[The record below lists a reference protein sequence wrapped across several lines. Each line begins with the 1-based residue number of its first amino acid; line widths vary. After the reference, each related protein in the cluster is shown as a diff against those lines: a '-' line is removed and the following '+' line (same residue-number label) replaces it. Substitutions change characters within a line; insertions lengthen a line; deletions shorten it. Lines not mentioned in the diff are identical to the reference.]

1 MNEIISGI
9 GIFVLGI
16 LITIGAIEVVQRLWS
31 QNTDKRPGE
40 EVPHVP
46 PEMYII
52 ENLAKM
58 PGDLSG
64 AQLQALHLDLVKR
77 YHLPDGEAGEVLSFV
92 MRSRAFER
100 VAGARCTCYADSKQY
115 GKYFHAPSCE
125 YRQFLERK
133 GRK

>member
-1 MNEIISGI
+1 MSEVVSGI

-16 LITIGAIEVVQRLWS
+16 LITIGALMVVQGLWS
-31 QNTDKRPGE
+31 RNTDNRSVE

-64 AQLQALHLDLVKR
+64 VQLQAMHKDLIKR
-77 YHLPDGEAGEVLSFV
+77 YHLPDEDAGEVLSFV

-100 VAGARCTCYADSKQY
+100 VAGARCTCYVDSKQY

-125 YRQFLERK
+125 YRQFLERR
-133 GRK
+133 GRQ